1 MHTMLK
7 GITGFLVDLDGVL
20 YVGDK
25 PIDGAIETIDF
36 LKSKNIPCRYVTNTT
51 TKSLD
56 TLHKKL
62 HEMGLPIGKDEIVSA
77 PKAAV
82 LHLRKIGSPV
92 CYLSMND
99 DVRRDFAEFKT
110 SHTNPDVIV
119 IGDIDDAWNYE
130 LMSRLFH
137 MIINGADI
145 VALHKGRY
153 WHEPDGLRLDIGPF
167 VAGLEYATGET
178 ATVIG
183 KPNRAFFEMAVGDLG
198 LKPSEVAMIGD
209 DINSDI
215 GGAQKAGL
223 KGILVKTGKYREELV
238 GKSDIRPDAVL
249 ESIVRLPEMFG
260 GGGISL
266 EK

>member
-1 MHTMLK
+1 MQSLLK
-7 GITGFLVDLDGVL
+7 DIKGYLIDLDGVL
-20 YVGDK
+20 YVGDE
-25 PIDGAIETIDF
+25 PIDGAIKTIDF
-36 LKSKNIPCRYVTNTT
+36 LKSNNIPYRFVTNTT

-56 TLHKKL
+56 TLHGKIQ
-62 HEMGLPIGKDEIVSA
+62 EMGLPIEKEDIVSA

-99 DVRRDFAEFKT
+99 DVRLDFSEFET
-110 SHTNPDVIV
+110 SNTNPEVVV
-119 IGDIDDAWNYE
+119 IGDIDDEWNYDI
-130 LMSRLFH
+130 MSRLFH

-167 VAGLEYATGET
+167 VAGLEYATGKE

-183 KPNRAFFEMAVGDLG
+183 KPNTAFFEMAVDDMA
-198 LKPSEVAMIGD
+198 LKPSKVAMIGD

-238 GKSDIRPDAVL
+238 GKSAVRPDIVL
-249 ESIVRLPEMFG
+249 DSIAQLRDMPDIAEADMNR
-260 GGGISL
+260 
-266 EK
+266 

>member
-1 MHTMLK
+1 MHTLLK
-7 GITGFLVDLDGVL
+7 GITGYLIDLDGVL
-20 YVGDK
+20 YVGDE
-25 PIDGAIETIDF
+25 PIDGAIETVNF
-36 LKSKNIPCRYVTNTT
+36 LKSNDIPCRFVTNTT

-62 HEMGLPIGKDEIVSA
+62 KEMGLPIKKDKIVSA

-82 LHLRKIGSPV
+82 FHLRKIGSPV

-99 DVRRDFAEFKT
+99 DVRRDFAEFET
-110 SHTNPDVIV
+110 SDTNPEVVV
-119 IGDIDDAWNYE
+119 IGDIDDAWNYDI
-130 LMSRLFH
+130 MSKLFH
-137 MIINGADI
+137 MIIKGADI

-167 VAGLEYATGET
+167 VAGLEYATGKK

-183 KPNRAFFEMAVGDLG
+183 KPNTAFFAMAVEDMG
-198 LKPSEVAMIGD
+198 LKLSEVAMIGD

-223 KGILVKTGKYREELV
+223 KGILVKTGKYRKEL
-238 GKSDIRPDAVL
+238 IRESKIKPDEIM
-249 ESIVRLPEMFG
+249 ESISHLPDIIG
-260 GGGISL
+260 
-266 EK
+266 